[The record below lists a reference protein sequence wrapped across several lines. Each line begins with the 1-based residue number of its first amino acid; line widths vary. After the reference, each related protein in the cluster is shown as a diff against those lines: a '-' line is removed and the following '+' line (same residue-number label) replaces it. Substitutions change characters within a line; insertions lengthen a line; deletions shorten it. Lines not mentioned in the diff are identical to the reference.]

1 MKITSLILLS
11 LLAPAVMSSRIDYTR
26 GMNNSYNTRSVEGG
40 SANRA
45 WSNNGG
51 YVMDG
56 RITPNQI
63 SRDTT
68 VLNIN
73 QNQRQNTNSFDNTQI
88 RQIQQARTQYTKA
101 PEPIIEIKES
111 NVKQNIKNVVEYVD
125 YKAPAQ
131 QANNSITMINA
142 PAQRRH
148 TAPKVIVMPAAPQIK
163 VPQQRIVLEAPKAAT
178 IVNKTIIL
186 RAAEQPVS
194 QDKHIIVFN
203 HGSNNLGGSDSFG
216 SNSFGSNS
224 FGSNEFGSSWGLNNA
239 VAGEGG
245 LGGTGGYSSGFGSAG
260 EGGNGGQG
268 GIVDSNGHAGHG
280 GQGGAGGNAT
290 MYGQSGHG
298 GQGGAGGYARNGGRA
313 GNGGQG
319 GMGGSVKGTVGG
331 DKPTEAQIQAYAQQK
346 ANQKALVN
354 RINSMVDN
362 MSNNKNLNVGSSKHF

>member
-216 SNSFGSNS
+216 SNSFGSNQ
-224 FGSNEFGSSWGLNNA
+224 FGSSWGLNNA